1 MTYNWTDGITCSV
14 LLDGD
19 VVAEVVAM
27 NIPGKDLWHWTAQC
41 PNGCGVGG
49 GTKGR
54 DAAKAAAE
62 RAIRKM
68 RGEEEG

>member
-1 MTYNWTDGITCSV
+1 MTWTDGITCSV

-19 VVAEVVAM
+19 VVAEVAAM
-27 NIPGKDLWHWTAQC
+27 NIPGKDLWHWTAHC
-41 PNGCGVGG
+41 MTGVAVCGGM
-49 GTKGR
+49 TGR

-68 RGEEEG
+68 RGEGEE